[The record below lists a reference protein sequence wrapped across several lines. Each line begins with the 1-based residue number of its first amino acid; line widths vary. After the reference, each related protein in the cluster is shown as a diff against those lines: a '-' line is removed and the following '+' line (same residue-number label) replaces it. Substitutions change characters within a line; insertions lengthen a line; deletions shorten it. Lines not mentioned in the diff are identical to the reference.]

1 MDGSTRGFAMAEP
14 AVPDALVSS
23 SLPRESSPPRART
36 WAANVP
42 WFSCLVFA
50 ILLICAIGGEFLFPH
65 DPNELDL
72 ARSFVPP
79 VWHMDGS
86 WAYPFGTDNLGR
98 DVLTRIMA
106 GTRISLIVALYAIV
120 LSGGIGTIV
129 GMLAG
134 YVGGWVDSLIMR
146 LVDIQMSIPSLALA
160 LVLAAVLGP
169 GFETV
174 VIVIVITYW
183 TWYARIVRGE
193 VLSLKE
199 RDYVA
204 LAKVA
209 GCNTFT
215 IFRRHLLPNILNTL
229 LVLATLQVG
238 QVIIFEAS
246 LSFLGLGIQQP
257 DVSWGLM
264 LADARNY
271 MTNAWWV
278 ITMPGIAIMLTC
290 LSSNL
295 LGDWLRD
302 RFDPK
307 RRQL

>member
-1 MDGSTRGFAMAEP
+1 MAESTTPDTALAGALSP
-14 AVPDALVSS
+14 ASTPARVRS
-23 SLPRESSPPRART
+23 RA
-36 WAANVP
+36 AELP
-42 WFSCLVFA
+42 WFSLSVFA
-50 ILLICAIGGEFLFPH
+50 VLLVCAIGGELLFPH
-65 DPNELDL
+65 DPNALDL
-72 ARSFVPP
+72 GLAFAPP
-79 VWHMDGS
+79 AWQAGGS
-86 WAYPFGTDNLGR
+86 WAYALGTDNLGR

-106 GTRISLIVALYAIV
+106 GTRISLVVALYAIV
-120 LSGGIGTIV
+120 ISGGIGTVV
-129 GMLAG
+129 GMIAG
-134 YVGGWVDSLIMR
+134 YVGGRVDTVLMR
-146 LVDIQMSIPSLALA
+146 LVDIQMSIPALALA

-174 VIVIVITYW
+174 VIVIVVTYW

-209 GCNTFT
+209 GCGTCT

-271 MTNAWWV
+271 ISNAWWV
-278 ITMPGIAIMLTC
+278 ITLPGIAIMLTC
-290 LSSNL
+290 LASNL

>member
-1 MDGSTRGFAMAEP
+1 MADTASP
-14 AVPDALVSS
+14 RAAFPGHALRRL
-23 SLPRESSPPRART
+23 LPRGL
-36 WAANVP
+36 P
-42 WFSCLVFA
+42 WFACLVFA
-50 ILLICAIGGEFLFPH
+50 LLLACAIGGDALLAH
-65 DPNELDL
+65 DPNGLDL
-72 ARSFVPP
+72 GLAFQPP
-79 VWHMDGS
+79 AWLAGGDWS
-86 WAYPFGTDNLGR
+86 YPLGTDNMGR
-98 DVLTRIMA
+98 DVLARIMA
-106 GTRISLIVALYAIV
+106 GTRISLVAALYAIA
-120 LSGGIGTIV
+120 LSGGIGTAV
-129 GMLAG
+129 GMVAG
-134 YVGGWVDSLIMR
+134 YFGGRADALIMR

-174 VIVIVITYW
+174 VLVIVITYW

-193 VLSLKE
+193 VMSLKE

-204 LAKVA
+204 LARVA
-209 GCNTFT
+209 GCGTLV
-215 IFRRHLLPNILNTL
+215 IFRRHLLPNLLNTL

-271 MTNAWWV
+271 ITNAWWV
-278 ITMPGIAIMLTC
+278 ITMPGLAIMATC
-290 LSSNL
+290 LASNL

-302 RFDPK
+302 HFDPR

>member
-1 MDGSTRGFAMAEP
+1 MAEAMRTTPSPMP
-14 AVPDALVSS
+14 A
-23 SLPRESSPPRART
+23 
-36 WAANVP
+36 AAWWRGVRWGGLP
-42 WFSCLVFA
+42 WFSIAVIAVLLV
-50 ILLICAIGGEFLFPH
+50 CAVGGESILPH
-65 DPNELDL
+65 DPNGLDL
-72 ARSFVPP
+72 GLAFKPP
-79 VWHMDGS
+79 AGLEGS
-86 WAYPFGTDNLGR
+86 EPGYLLGTDNLGR
-98 DVLTRIMA
+98 DVLSRIMA
-106 GTRISLIVALYAIV
+106 GTRVSLLVALYAIV
-120 LSGGIGTIV
+120 ISGGIGTVV
-129 GMLAG
+129 GMVAG
-134 YVGGWVDSLIMR
+134 YFGGRVDALLMR

-174 VIVIVITYW
+174 VIVIVVTYW

-193 VLSLKE
+193 VFSLKE

-209 GCNTFT
+209 GCSTFT
-215 IFRRHLLPNILNTL
+215 ILRRHLLPNVFNTL
-229 LVLATLQVG
+229 LVLATLQIG

-271 MTNAWWV
+271 ISNAWWV
-278 ITMPGIAIMLTC
+278 ITLPGLAIMLTC
-290 LSSNL
+290 LASNL

-302 RFDPK
+302 RLDPR